1 MLTLNAVILA
11 CAATAAS
18 QDKPSP
24 EPIVRIVRLD
34 KKFDA
39 LVPADALLEK
49 LGDGYTWVEGPAW
62 NRKGQY
68 LLFSDIPA
76 NSVFMW
82 KEGKGMSLFMK
93 PSGYTGTEPFTG
105 REPGSNGLTY
115 DLDGRLV
122 LCEHGDRR
130 VTRVE
135 ADGHKTVLA
144 DRYNGKRLNSPND
157 VVVKSNGDVYFTDPP
172 YGLPKTF
179 SDPGRELDFCG
190 VYRISTDGKITLLTK
205 EIRIPNGLAFSPDEK
220 KLYITDDDP
229 DRFGWLVYDVT
240 GDGLIENGRDFYS
253 AAELRKTRP
262 GSPDG
267 LRVDKHGNIFSSGP
281 GGIYV
286 FTPDATLLGMF
297 ETGVPTSNCAW
308 GEDGS
313 TLFITANTAVYRI
326 KLLTKGAGFE

>member
-1 MLTLNAVILA
+1 
-11 CAATAAS
+11 
-18 QDKPSP
+18 
-24 EPIVRIVRLD
+24 
-34 KKFDA
+34 
-39 LVPADALLEK
+39 
-49 LGDGYTWVEGPAW
+49 VEGPAW
-62 NRKGQY
+62 NRKEHY

-76 NSVFMW
+76 NSIFMW